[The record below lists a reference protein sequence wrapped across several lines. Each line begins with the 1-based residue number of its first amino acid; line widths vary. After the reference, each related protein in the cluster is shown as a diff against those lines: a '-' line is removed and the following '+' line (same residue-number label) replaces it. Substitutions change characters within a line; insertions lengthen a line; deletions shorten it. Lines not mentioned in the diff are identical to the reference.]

1 MRGLCD
7 RDIFCSWHKN
17 YMLIAE
23 DIFYVHERETG
34 YNKNALK
41 YCSATQVPE
50 IYQRVNN
57 SAEIEP
63 SKKISVNVLEQDIM
77 KQCIIG
83 SM

>member
-1 MRGLCD
+1 
-7 RDIFCSWHKN
+7 
-17 YMLIAE
+17 MLIAE
-23 DIFYVHERETG
+23 DMLSARTRKQETV
-34 YNKNALK
+34 YNENALK
-41 YCSATQVPE
+41 YWSATQVPE
-50 IYQRVNN
+50 IYQRLNN